1 MGRNIERIKFMAPRI
16 IEALEEI
23 DEALVNQLLE
33 ALESVYRAMSS
44 GGDDDFVLWTMRNEV
59 NRLQDKLS
67 RLEDEIDDQRDD
79 LEDIAFE
86 RAVDRLRGP
95 RR

>member
-1 MGRNIERIKFMAPRI
+1 MGRNIERINFIFPRI
-16 IEALEEI
+16 IQALEEI
-23 DEALVNQLLE
+23 DEALVNQVLE
-33 ALESVYRAMSS
+33 SLESVYRAMSD
-44 GGDDDFVLWTMRNEV
+44 GVDDFALWTMQKEVRNLLDVLSLVE
-59 NRLQDKLS
+59 DK
-67 RLEDEIDDQRDD
+67 IDDQRDD